1 MPLLAYCMME
11 AGAGVEKPVAGV
23 GGKKV
28 EEVRDSGLRCFFS
41 RLQSGEELSR
51 IPAVES
57 ALSFHQVLQALFSQ
71 AGLIPFRFPTL
82 VDDEEALLRF
92 LREHAAAYGAEL
104 GRLRH
109 MVQMEIHIQGGRD
122 EESGSLPASGREY
135 LEGRQR
141 QATELE
147 AAAEK
152 LRQAGGPWVREW
164 RKRSS
169 GRGMRC
175 YALLPRDA
183 VAAFQ
188 QAMRAVIPSFPG
200 ARLSGP
206 WPPAE
211 FVEVKD
217 S

>member
-1 MPLLAYCMME
+1 MPLLAYCMVEE
-11 AGAGVEKPVAGV
+11 AAAVKKPVAGV
-23 GGKKV
+23 GGATV

-41 RLQSGEELSR
+41 RFQNSEDLSR

-57 ALSFHQVLQALFSQ
+57 ALSFHQVLQALFGQ
-71 AGLIPFRFPTL
+71 AGLIPFRFPTM
-82 VDDEEALLRF
+82 VEDEEALLRF
-92 LREHAAAYGAEL
+92 LGERAPAYTAEL
-104 GRLRH
+104 VRLRH
-109 MVQMEIHIQGGRD
+109 LVQMEIHIQGNCGAAT
-122 EESGSLPASGREY
+122 GSLPASGREY

-141 QATELE
+141 QASELK

-152 LRQAGGPWVREW
+152 LRQAGGPSVAEW
-164 RKRSS
+164 RQRWS
-169 GRGMRC
+169 GQELRC
-175 YALLPRDA
+175 YALLPRDG

-188 QAMRAVIPSFPG
+188 QAIRALVPSLPG

-211 FVEVKD
+211 FVEVKN

>member
-11 AGAGVEKPVAGV
+11 AAAGVAKPVAGV
-23 GGKKV
+23 GGEKV

-57 ALSFHQVLQALFSQ
+57 ALSFHQVLQTLFSQ
-71 AGLIPFRFPTL
+71 AGLIPFRFPT
-82 VDDEEALLRF
+82 VVEDEEALLRF
-92 LREHAAAYGAEL
+92 LREHAAVYSAEL

-109 MVQMEIHIQGGRD
+109 MAQMEIHIREGR
-122 EESGSLPASGREY
+122 EEASGSLPASGREY
-135 LEGRQR
+135 LEGRQK
-141 QATELE
+141 QAAELK
-147 AAAEK
+147 AAVEK

-164 RKRSS
+164 RQRSS
-169 GRGMRC
+169 GQGMRC

-183 VAAFQ
+183 VGAFQ
-188 QAMRAVIPSFPG
+188 QAIRAVSQTLPG

-211 FVEVKD
+211 FVEIKD